1 MGTTGAGFI
10 NSVAIRYMPIAG
22 QKPVTK
28 RKMMAMTLAQRI
40 EKSKWSAIPRH
51 TPKITPLRERYIP
64 LRVNLS

>member
-1 MGTTGAGFI
+1 MGITGAGFI
-10 NSVAIRYMPIAG
+10 NSAAIRYMPITG
-22 QKPVTK
+22 QKPVTS

-40 EKSKWSAIPRH
+40 EKLKCSANPRH